1 MMFFLSS
8 AKRINATQGGNVKHI
23 ITIVFTMPLY
33 YNTHPEKYKPMQTI
47 EDISSGEIFML
58 SLSLFITTQRDA
70 TNIIWQTEPMVSTI
84 GVIDS

>member
-1 MMFFLSS
+1 
-8 AKRINATQGGNVKHI
+8 
-23 ITIVFTMPLY
+23 
-33 YNTHPEKYKPMQTI
+33 MQTI

-58 SLSLFITTQRDA
+58 SLSLFITTQREA